1 LQFIFVCLAVC
12 HYITLFYSDCAF
24 HSYFFND
31 FSLLLSFLSPTKHSF
46 YTFLFFIHE
55 IQFWF
60 VWWVCHQN
68 ETKQNFSPII
78 KTKYLQYSPH
88 TQNLCLMRRRR
99 SALSDNF
106 IWSKTFELWTFCT
119 LKKTFLIYL
128 LIPSSILCKHKI
140 KKIYGF
146 SWRNLKF
153 WVDCKNDEVIATPL
167 FKKWPRLCMDQMWT
181 YLVHFEIFIIYFF
194 FFLKYG

>member
-1 LQFIFVCLAVC
+1 MQFIFVCLAVC

-106 IWSKTFELWTFCT
+106 IWSKTFELWTFA
-119 LKKTFLIYL
+119 LWNFLNNYYSFIDSVINMWSNL
-128 LIPSSILCKHKI
+128 WLQWS
-140 KKIYGF
+140 
-146 SWRNLKF
+146 NLKF
-153 WVDCKNDEVIATPL
+153 WVDCKNDEVIATP
-167 FKKWPRLCMDQMWT
+167 Q
-181 YLVHFEIFIIYFF
+181 
-194 FFLKYG
+194 

>member
-1 LQFIFVCLAVC
+1 
-12 HYITLFYSDCAF
+12 
-24 HSYFFND
+24 
-31 FSLLLSFLSPTKHSF
+31 LSPERNQTN
-46 YTFLFFIHE
+46 LFTHNSKINHKIQLKLKKKNIYVRHIH
-55 IQFWF
+55 
-60 VWWVCHQN
+60 
-68 ETKQNFSPII
+68 T
-78 KTKYLQYSPH
+78 
-88 TQNLCLMRRRR
+88 NLCLMRRRR

-119 LKKTFLIYL
+119 LKKTVLIYFI
-128 LIPSSILCKHKI
+128 IPSSILCKHKI